1 MVYNSDCLVYYIIYD
16 KLLIEKWIHDTIY
29 IVLLNTTWNMIKKMV
44 CELILLLYIKG
55 VLEELWL
62 VGVFHITFTIDN
74 LEGERIY
81 IVSLN
86 ISICFDNHIDCYMS
100 AQILKHTRLPK
111 ELCKYDTQYSIR
123 GKYPHTTPFWNNLHQ
138 VRSK

>member
-1 MVYNSDCLVYYIIYD
+1 
-16 KLLIEKWIHDTIY
+16 
-29 IVLLNTTWNMIKKMV
+29 MIKIV

-62 VGVFHITFTIDN
+62 VGVFHITFTIDD

-86 ISICFDNHIDCYMS
+86 ISICFDDHTDCYMS

-123 GKYPHTTPFWNNLHQ
+123 GKYPILYLSNKNVDIYFSAHNTFLE
-138 VRSK
+138 